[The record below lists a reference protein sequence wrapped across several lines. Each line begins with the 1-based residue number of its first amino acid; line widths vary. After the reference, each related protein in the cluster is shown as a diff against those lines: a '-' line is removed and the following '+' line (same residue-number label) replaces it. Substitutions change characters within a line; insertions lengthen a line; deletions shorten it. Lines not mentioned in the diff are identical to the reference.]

1 MFFWASVERLRL
13 IGLRH
18 RTARAGIIQPPDE
31 PGMHHGAAASAMG
44 GAMGG
49 GGESKESRRAGGG
62 HGGGGDSNNNSGS
75 GSGSGS
81 SSGSGSEFHVQ
92 MWRCFRDLPAISTVC
107 TGCVPTLMARA
118 ILWRCA
124 HVIHRLYGEDE
135 EREEEEEE
143 EGCGEGGEGGS
154 TVDGNR
160 SNGTNGP
167 NGSSKVTRWT
177 VRDISESLSM
187 ASAMARMSG
196 ETSSQP
202 LPSASLEF
210 FALVQVRVP
219 MVKGT
224 FGRSRLYHGNGS
236 SRLCLLCPYS
246 FHSHSVLAICSTLKY
261 ENL

>member
-1 MFFWASVERLRL
+1 
-13 IGLRH
+13 
-18 RTARAGIIQPPDE
+18 
-31 PGMHHGAAASAMG
+31 MHHGAAAS
-44 GAMGG
+44 AMGG
-49 GGESKESRRAGGG
+49 GGESKESRRG

-81 SSGSGSEFHVQ
+81 GNEFHVQ

-135 EREEEEEE
+135 EGNEGE
-143 EGCGEGGEGGS
+143 EGGGEGGS
-154 TVDGNR
+154 TVDGNRSNR

-210 FALVQVRVP
+210 FAIVQVRVRALTSRRP
-219 MVKGT
+219 SVHTGTIQFNWSFLPCFVMHTLFT
-224 FGRSRLYHGNGS
+224 FGVSDF
-236 SRLCLLCPYS
+236 
-246 FHSHSVLAICSTLKY
+246 FHTEI
-261 ENL
+261 